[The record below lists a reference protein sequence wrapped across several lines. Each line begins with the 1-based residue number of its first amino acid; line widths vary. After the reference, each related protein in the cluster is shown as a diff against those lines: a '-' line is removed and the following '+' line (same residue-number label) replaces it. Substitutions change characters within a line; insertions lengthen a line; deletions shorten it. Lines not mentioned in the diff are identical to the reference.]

1 MKNVD
6 NRTEQ
11 KSRIGVSFDS
21 SSGEGREKTEM
32 SIGSKSEKGVVLV
45 VVLVL
50 SAVVLAIMTAL
61 IYMITTGTQVSGLQ
75 KRHKTAI
82 EAGAGG
88 ADIFYQLIALRGET
102 SGQQAFASNL
112 NTFGLN
118 FTNPT
123 PGTCSAAT
131 YTGLAAKLLVPSTS
145 WVGCNKDLTIDT
157 ADPLTY
163 DMKIQVGTTIKYN
176 IYAKIVATSSGNT
189 GGDTGLMTKGVVSAN
204 SGEVAVSPIP
214 FLYAIE
220 SVSENYTNKTER
232 AKFSILY
239 QY

>member
-6 NRTEQ
+6 ILTEQ
-11 KSRIGVSFDS
+11 KSCAGCSSDS
-21 SSGEGREKTEM
+21 SSGVGREKTEM
-32 SIGSKSEKGVVLV
+32 LVGSKSEKGVVLV

-50 SAVVLAIMTAL
+50 SAVVLALMTAL

-82 EAGAGG
+82 EAGSGG
-88 ADIFYQLIALRGET
+88 ADLFYQLIALRGET
-102 SGQQAFASNL
+102 SGQQAFVDNL
-112 NTFGLN
+112 NTAGLY
-118 FTNPT
+118 FTSS

-131 YTGLAAKLLVPSTS
+131 YSGLAAKLLAPSTA
-145 WVGCNKDLTIDT
+145 WVGCDKALTINT
-157 ADPLTY
+157 ANPLTY
-163 DMKIQVGTTIKYN
+163 DMKIQLGTTVKYN
-176 IYAKIVATSSGNT
+176 VYAKIVATSVGNT
-189 GGDTGLMTKGVVSAN
+189 GGDSGLMTRGVVSAN
-204 SGEVAVSPIP
+204 SGEVAVAPMP

-220 SVSENYTNKTER
+220 TVSENSANTAER